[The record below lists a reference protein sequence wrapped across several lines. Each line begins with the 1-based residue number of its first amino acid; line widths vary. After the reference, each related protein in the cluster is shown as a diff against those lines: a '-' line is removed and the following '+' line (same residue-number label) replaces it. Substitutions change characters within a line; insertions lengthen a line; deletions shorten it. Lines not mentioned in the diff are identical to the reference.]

1 MAFCLHG
8 CRGGCEVSLWGTCLA
23 SLVVW
28 AGWFKYASQQAWV
41 RSSCC
46 SAVWPRWRM
55 HECCPVVTLVQCT
68 QLAEVKCPGTCHKEC
83 CGQASLVLVSVV
95 GWCDSLLLA
104 FHCCCRTFVDPSI
117 PCPAASVRI
126 CASRQAPRA
135 SARLVL
141 GSAMPASVQHA
152 ARARLNSA
160 AAAGAATL
168 HVRTAHSS
176 CSCSMEA
183 VAWAVWWG
191 PLVL

>member
-1 MAFCLHG
+1 VGA
-8 CRGGCEVSLWGTCLA
+8 CLA

-28 AGWFKYASQQAWV
+28 AGWFECASQQAWV

-46 SAVWPRWRM
+46 GAVGPRLRKPAYRPGGTM
-55 HECCPVVTLVQCT
+55 VQCT
-68 QLAEVKCPGTCHKEC
+68 QLAEVKRPATCHEEC
-83 CGQASLVLVSVV
+83 WEQASLVLASVV
-95 GWCDSLLLA
+95 GWGDSLLLA
-104 FHCCCRTFVDPSI
+104 FRCGCRTFMNPSI

-126 CASRQAPRA
+126 CASRQVQRA

-141 GSAMPASVQHA
+141 GCAMPASVQHA

-160 AAAGAATL
+160 AAAAAATL